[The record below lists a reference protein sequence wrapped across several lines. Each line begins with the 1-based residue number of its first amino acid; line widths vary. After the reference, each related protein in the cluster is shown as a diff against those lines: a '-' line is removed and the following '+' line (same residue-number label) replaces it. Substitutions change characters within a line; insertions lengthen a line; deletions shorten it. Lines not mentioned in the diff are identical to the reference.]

1 MFKIVVSGNVFVADT
16 LKACYAL
23 MRDYYAR

>member
-1 MFKIVVSGNVFVADT
+1 VVSGNVFVAET